1 MKGKHMTQEE
11 KINKVFELESF
22 ADFREGEKKA
32 IEEEIK
38 AARNEANG
46 IKAELLKE
54 FLENNI
60 NEKEVGD
67 VIASIGVTSTTGYDD
82 EEAVK
87 KYLSDNG
94 FNDFLKVEVSIK
106 KKELN
111 KELKDNAAL
120 KEAINPFISTK
131 QTKYLVVTDRENH
144 EKMLEH
150 RLKKK
155 N

>member
-1 MKGKHMTQEE
+1 MTQEE
-11 KINKVFELESF
+11 KINKVFELESL
-22 ADFREGEKKA
+22 ADSKEADKKKL
-32 IEEEIK
+32 EEEIK
-38 AARNEANG
+38 NARNEASN
-46 IKAELLKE
+46 IKAELLAE

-67 VIASIGVTSTTGYDD
+67 VIASIGVNSTTGYDD

-94 FNDFLKVEVSIK
+94 LGDFLKVEVSIK

-120 KEAINPFISTK
+120 KEAINSFISTK
-131 QTKYLVVTDRENH
+131 YTKYIVVTDRDNH
-144 EKMLEH
+144 DKMLEH
-150 RLKKK
+150 KLSKK
-155 N
+155 NK

>member
-1 MKGKHMTQEE
+1 MTQEE
-11 KINKVFELESF
+11 KINKVFELEYF

>member
-1 MKGKHMTQEE
+1 MTQEE

-22 ADFREGEKKA
+22 ADSKEAEKKA
-32 IEEEIK
+32 IDAEIK
-38 AARNEANG
+38 AARNEADE
-46 IKAELLKE
+46 IKTELLKE
-54 FLENNI
+54 FLENNV
-60 NEKEVGD
+60 NEKDVGD
-67 VIASIGVTSTTGYDD
+67 VVASIGVTSTTGYDD

>member
-1 MKGKHMTQEE
+1 MTQEE

-22 ADFREGEKKA
+22 ADSKEAEKKA
-32 IEEEIK
+32 IDAEIK
-38 AARNEANG
+38 AARNEADE
-46 IKAELLKE
+46 IKTELLKE
-54 FLENNI
+54 FLENNV
-60 NEKEVGD
+60 NEKDVGD
-67 VIASIGVTSTTGYDD
+67 VVASIGVTSTTGYDD

-94 FNDFLKVEVSIK
+94 LGNFLKVDVSIK

-120 KEAINPFISTK
+120 KEALNSFISTK